1 MLDKMTDA
9 IDFHG
14 KALTLRAQRQELLSS
29 NIANADTPGFK
40 ARDFDFASA
49 LKTATAGSASAVGT
63 AAALSAPASTPNP
76 ANLSTL
82 DRGGLLQSS
91 AALSRSRPGHMQVG
105 HTDATLGGSAVEH
118 SSRLEYIRPEQAAM
132 DSNTVDLNRE
142 RASFADNS
150 LRYEATLRFIN
161 GRVRSMI
168 TAIRGE

>member
-1 MLDKMTDA
+1 MLDRMTAA

-14 KALTLRAQRQELLSS
+14 KALALRAQRQELLSS

-49 LKTATAGSASAVGT
+49 LKTATAGSPGAIGS
-63 AAALSAPASTPNP
+63 AALPSGAARPPGLPVPDA
-76 ANLSTL
+76 
-82 DRGGLLQSS
+82 GGAFQSG
-91 AALSRSRPGHMQVG
+91 AALSRSQPGHLQTG

-118 SSRLEYIRPEQAAM
+118 SSRLKYIRPEQASM
-132 DSNTVDLNRE
+132 DSNSVDLNRE